1 MPYTIKNKN
10 GSYILI
16 GTVNKKVYG
25 THTSKEK
32 AQSQIKAIEIS
43 KAKAKETKK
52 VIKKTTRKNK

>member
-25 THTSKEK
+25 THTTKEK
-32 AQSQIKAIEIS
+32 AQAQIKAIEIS
-43 KAKAKETKK
+43 KAKETKK
-52 VIKKTTRKNK
+52 AIKKTTRKNK